1 MIEMISK
8 RLSNLIGSEPLKA
21 SIAIMWLSG
30 LASSLIDNIPL
41 SSSLAP
47 IVKNIVV
54 SERMEPL
61 WWGLVIG
68 ANLGG
73 NMTPIGSPSTLIA
86 FGVSEQGGYP
96 ISFKRFLTI
105 GFGITMLY
113 FLISMLYLY
122 IMYSLL

>member
-47 IVKNIVV
+47 IVKNMVV
-54 SERMEPL
+54 SEKD
-61 WWGLVIG
+61 GTLVVGIG
-68 ANLGG
+68 YRGE
-73 NMTPIGSPSTLIA
+73 S
-86 FGVSEQGGYP
+86 
-96 ISFKRFLTI
+96 RR
-105 GFGITMLY
+105 
-113 FLISMLYLY
+113 
-122 IMYSLL
+122 